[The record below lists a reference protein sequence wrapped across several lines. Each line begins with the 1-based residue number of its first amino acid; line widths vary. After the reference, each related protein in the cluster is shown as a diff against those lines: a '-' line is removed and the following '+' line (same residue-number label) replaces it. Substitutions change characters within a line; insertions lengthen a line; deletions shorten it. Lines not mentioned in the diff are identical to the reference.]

1 MIFVDQYFPLR
12 EHAVFIC
19 SVHKELNE
27 GERFFHLDFRGI
39 DLVGVQKI
47 YL

>member
-1 MIFVDQYFPLR
+1 MIFVDQYFSTTR
-12 EHAVFIC
+12 AR